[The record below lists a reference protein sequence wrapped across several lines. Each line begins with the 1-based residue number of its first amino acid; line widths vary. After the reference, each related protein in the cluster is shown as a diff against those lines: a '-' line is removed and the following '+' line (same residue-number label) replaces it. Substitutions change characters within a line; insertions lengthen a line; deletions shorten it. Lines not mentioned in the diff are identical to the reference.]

1 MVGIIGVV
9 AAVSAEEALQAAGV
23 ILLLRG
29 DGLLLGHLDELER
42 RVGVGFPFRVRGH
55 RFVGRGLDPRPC
67 GFLVEPVLLRAE
79 RRQLCDLGVP
89 PQLLLVHRS
98 AVLLLHLPVRVKVED
113 AARALR
119 REHPIRRLLRRLD
132 GVDEI
137 SVLGVLDAVGREGVG
152 DAARPLRH
160 RPVLVPQIV
169 PGLVHRGSS
178 TEERPRARCHLCRAT
193 RGGRS
198 CLRNLFQEIT
208 KSQSWCQWRYRRSA
222 RTARSAGAGS
232 WISCRSCAVDAR
244 RPFAWTTGTT
254 TDAATSVVRCDV
266 TPMDGR

>member
-42 RVGVGFPFRVRGH
+42 RVGVGFPFRRRGH

-137 SVLGVLDAVGREGVG
+137 AVLGVLDAVGREGVG

-160 RPVLVPQIV
+160 RPVLVPKIV

-178 TEERPRARCHLCRAT
+178 TEERPRARVAPVPRDT
-193 RGGRS
+193 RRQISSTKETGS
-198 CLRNLFQEIT
+198 K
-208 KSQSWCQWRYRRSA
+208 KSQRDRV
-222 RTARSAGAGS
+222 GANGDT
-232 WISCRSCAVDAR
+232 DAR
-244 RPFAWTTGTT
+244 RELRVPR
-254 TDAATSVVRCDV
+254 VRPVGFPAVRVPWMRADLL
-266 TPMDGR
+266 PGPQERPRMRLRR

>member
-1 MVGIIGVV
+1 M
-9 AAVSAEEALQAAGV
+9 
-23 ILLLRG
+23 
-29 DGLLLGHLDELER
+29 
-42 RVGVGFPFRVRGH
+42 RGH

-193 RGGRS
+193 RRAADLVVQVETGSKKSESLTELVPMEIPTLGENCAFRGCGQLDFLPFVCRGCAQTF
-198 CLRNLFQEIT
+198 CLDHRNDHG
-208 KSQSWCQWRYRRSA
+208 CGYV
-222 RTARSAGAGS
+222 GS
-232 WISCRSCAVDAR
+232 S
-244 RPFAWTTGTT
+244 
-254 TDAATSVVRCDV
+254 VRCY
-266 TPMDGR
+266 PDGRPLNLRSYFVYSLPL